1 MGPRSPEGKAAKAII
16 AAVDKA
22 EVNEGAIAYMLTNS
36 PTVIHKRLFRI
47 FLHLVHFW
55 ATDFDADFF
64 DDESVNLKTDAKRL
78 HETLERYG
86 RIW

>member
-36 PTVIHKRLFRI
+36 PNVIHKRLFKI
-47 FLHLVHFW
+47 FLHLIHFW
-55 ATDFDADFF
+55 ATDFDADYL
-64 DDESVNLKTDAKRL
+64 DDESANVKTNAKRI
-78 HETLERYG
+78 HEVMVKYG
-86 RIW
+86 QIW